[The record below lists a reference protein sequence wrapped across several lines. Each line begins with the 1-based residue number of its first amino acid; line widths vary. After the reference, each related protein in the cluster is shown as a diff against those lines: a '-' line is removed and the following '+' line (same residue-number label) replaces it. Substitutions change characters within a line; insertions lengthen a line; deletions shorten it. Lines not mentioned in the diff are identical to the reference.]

1 LNPITLTGTAFVD
14 LQIHTIY
21 SDGHWQPEELFHYL
35 AEKKFALV
43 SITDH
48 DRVDRVEE
56 VQAVGQQAGVA
67 VLAGVEITTEWRGK
81 MGHMLAYGIDPHHPA
96 LNAVLKKTVNR
107 QLENTRMV
115 YQELRSRGREFP
127 RQVEV
132 LAEQGGNLVRP
143 VDNARLLQAHGYASS
158 FQEAISQIT
167 DAGFR
172 SMMADM
178 AEAVAAVHEAGGVA
192 LIAHPGRRET
202 GFTLYDT
209 ALLDAVSA
217 EIPLDGI
224 EVVHP
229 SHSAEQ
235 IAEYERYVE
244 RRGWLKS
251 TGSDSH
257 GPRHRYPIT
266 HQAKLSS
273 HLLQRCGI
281 TVQEG

>member
-1 LNPITLTGTAFVD
+1 MNPITLTHDAFID
-14 LQIHTIY
+14 LQMHTIY
-21 SDGHWQPEELFHYL
+21 SDGHWKPEELFHYL

-43 SITDH
+43 AITDH
-48 DRVDRVEE
+48 DRIDRVEE
-56 VQAVGQQAGVA
+56 LQALGQQFGIH

-81 MGHMLAYGIDPHHPA
+81 MGHMLAYGFDPQHPA
-96 LNAVLKKTVNR
+96 LSALLKKTVDR
-107 QLENTRMV
+107 QLENTRAV
-115 YQELRSRGREFP
+115 YQELRRRGREFP
-127 RQVEV
+127 RQAEV
-132 LAEQGGNLVRP
+132 LAEQGGDLVRP

-158 FQEAISQIT
+158 FQEAITQIT

-172 SMMADM
+172 SIMADM

-192 LIAHPGRRET
+192 LISHPGRHES

-235 IAEYERYVE
+235 IAEYDRYVD

-266 HQAKLSS
+266 HPAARSSKL
-273 HLLQRCGI
+273 LERCGI